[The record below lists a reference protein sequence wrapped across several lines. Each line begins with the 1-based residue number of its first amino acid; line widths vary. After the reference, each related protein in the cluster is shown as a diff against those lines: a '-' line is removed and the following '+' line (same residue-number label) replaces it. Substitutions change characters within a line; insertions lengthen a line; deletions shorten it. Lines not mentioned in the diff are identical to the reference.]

1 MFCDEQ
7 RRRTSGLPKRL
18 YDRSFAPMNMYGWG
32 MIARTVVM
40 IVATVA
46 LTTVVSAQGASS
58 VQDEL
63 EGWPPVPPLKDQSV
77 VGNYCIHRNLVYSMG
92 DVLCIGGQGL
102 VCVPPSGT
110 ATGGRAYWSSAPVSR
125 GDINWTPP
133 AHCGK

>member
-1 MFCDEQ
+1 MRKEE
-7 RRRTSGLPKRL
+7 RGRSRGLSEPIQNRL
-18 YDRSFAPMNMYGWG
+18 RPAVNVYGRVK
-32 MIARTVVM
+32 IAGAAVLL
-40 IVATVA
+40 VAMAT
-46 LTTVVSAQGASS
+46 LTTGRAEPAPSEQG
-58 VQDEL
+58 EL
-63 EGWPPVPPLKDQSV
+63 DGWPPVPPLKDQTV
-77 VGNYCIHRNLVYSMG
+77 IGNYCIHRNLIYSMG

>member
-1 MFCDEQ
+1 MRKAERGRSRGLSEPFQ
-7 RRRTSGLPKRL
+7 NRLRPAVNVYRRVK
-18 YDRSFAPMNMYGWG
+18 
-32 MIARTVVM
+32 IAGAAVLL
-40 IVATVA
+40 VAT
-46 LTTVVSAQGASS
+46 LTTGRAEPAPSEQG
-58 VQDEL
+58 EL
-63 EGWPPVPPLKDQSV
+63 DGWPPVPPLKDQTV
-77 VGNYCIHRNLVYSMG
+77 IGNYCIHRNLIYSMG